1 MVRIF
6 RARIFI
12 FNLPVLTLQKYIDLN
27 NIPLLRWDGKNAEPV
42 MMSMADGGG
51 SAAGQQVLFK
61 LIICNVFKLVEFSFG
76 DNHLIPGRPACDILI
91 MKLRVSLKCVKQSID
106 RRTWL

>member
-51 SAAGQQVLFK
+51 SAAGQQVLK
-61 LIICNVFKLVEFSFG
+61 DLIICKVLMFN
-76 DNHLIPGRPACDILI
+76 DLILC
-91 MKLRVSLKCVKQSID
+91 
-106 RRTWL
+106 